1 MSAIPDF
8 GLLRANPT
16 QWLLEPENP
25 SVRYWMLTDILDR
38 PGDDPEVREA
48 KAAIA
53 QKSLVQ
59 ELFARQHPDGHW
71 GDDQT
76 KPHTAQGAMAVLS
89 ILHMLGVEPDEHT
102 AAGCDSFLRF
112 CQHESGGFSMVK
124 TRRSGIFPCTTGPHL
139 PFLVYFGLGDD
150 PRVRRA
156 FAFMVEDMST
166 DDALDC
172 GRYQH
177 RDCLWGA
184 IAALNGL
191 AVLPPD
197 MHSPQSEQVVRRLA
211 DALLDADYDFEGEHK
226 RWFTFGVPRA
236 WDLLSALRALAAHG
250 YAHDPRFTSLL
261 ELLLARQD
269 ERGRWLCGSVSRT
282 WPLEKRNR
290 PSKWVTLDALR
301 LLKTLSRFTFD
312 FSPNSTTIMP

>member
-1 MSAIPDF
+1 MSTAPDF
-8 GLLRANPT
+8 AMLRADPT
-16 QWLLEPENP
+16 EWLLEPENP
-25 SVRYWMLTDILDR
+25 SVRYWTLTDILDR
-38 PGDDPEVREA
+38 PADDPEVREA

-53 QKSLVQ
+53 QQPLMQ
-59 ELFARQHPDGHW
+59 ELFARQYPDGHW
-71 GDDQT
+71 GDDET
-76 KPHTAQGAMAVLS
+76 KPHTAQGAVAVLS
-89 ILHMLGVEPDEHT
+89 ILYMLGVEPNERT

-156 FAFMVEDMST
+156 FAFVVEDMST
-166 DDALDC
+166 EDALDC

-177 RDCLWGA
+177 QDCLWGA

-191 AVLPPD
+191 AVLPAD
-197 MHSPQSEQVVRRLA
+197 MRSPQSEQVVRHLA
-211 DALLDADYDFEGEHK
+211 DALLDAAYDFEGEHK
-226 RWFTFGVPRA
+226 RWLTFGVPRA

-261 ELLLARQD
+261 ELFLARQD

-290 PSKWVTLDALR
+290 PSKWFTLDALR
-301 LLKTLSRFTFD
+301 LLKILPEET
-312 FSPNSTTIMP
+312 